1 MRVRSTAAVVSSVVL
16 LLGATTTSCSTGQS
30 QEEADAAQL
39 ELERVATALS
49 ATVLRPG
56 AERAFERQD
65 HPLDGGLSCTT
76 QAHEHNEQSEDEQ
89 QSAEAS
95 EDTSGDRY
103 LVVHCTGRTE
113 GGEDAHFEGRLLRA
127 ALAERAA
134 DDDSLQGDFTGRVGE
149 TEVFRM
155 DCLQC
160 SAEPAE
166 EDPSEEAE
174 RAEEADEVGQ
184 TKD

>member
-1 MRVRSTAAVVSSVVL
+1 MRVRSTAAVVSSAVL

-30 QEEADAAQL
+30 QEETDAAQL
-39 ELERVATALS
+39 ELERAATALS

-56 AERAFERQD
+56 AERAFERQE
-65 HPLDGGLSCTT
+65 HPLDGDLSCTT
-76 QAHEHNEQSEDEQ
+76 QAHEHDEQ
-89 QSAEAS
+89 QNVETS
-95 EDTSGDRY
+95 EDASGDRY

-113 GGEDAHFEGRLLRA
+113 DGEDALFEGRLLRA

-134 DDDSLQGDFTGRVGE
+134 GDDSLQGDFTGRVGE

-166 EDPSEEAE
+166 EDPSKGAEEAE
-174 RAEEADEVGQ
+174 EAGEVEQ
-184 TKD
+184 TEN

>member
-1 MRVRSTAAVVSSVVL
+1 MRVRSTAAVVSSAVL

-39 ELERVATALS
+39 ELERAATALS
-49 ATVLRPG
+49 VTVLRPG

-76 QAHEHNEQSEDEQ
+76 QAHEHDEQ
-89 QSAEAS
+89 QNVETS
-95 EDTSGDRY
+95 EDASGDRY

-113 GGEDAHFEGRLLRA
+113 DGEDALFEGRLLRA

-174 RAEEADEVGQ
+174 GAEEADEVEQ
-184 TKD
+184 TEN

>member
-1 MRVRSTAAVVSSVVL
+1 MRVRSTAAVVSSAVL
-16 LLGATTTSCSTGQS
+16 LLGTTTISCSTGQS
-30 QEEADAAQL
+30 REEADAAQL
-39 ELERVATALS
+39 ELERAATALS

-65 HPLDGGLSCTT
+65 RPLDGGLSCTT
-76 QAHEHNEQSEDEQ
+76 QAHEHNERSEDEQ
-89 QSAEAS
+89 QDAEAS
-95 EDTSGDRY
+95 EDRY

-166 EDPSEEAE
+166 EDPSKEAE
-174 RAEEADEVGQ
+174 GAEEADEVGQ